1 MFNDPEIGA
10 KGMSDNQYAR
20 QNSFV
25 SIEKLQTYIS
35 TCKGT
40 IGSSLWLF
48 NGFAKCIKYN
58 ASAKLEDGGFE
69 DFDSQKQKSF
79 GTCQLHATLN
89 SVRNCQKFFC
99 LGNIIVPEPNWV
111 GMR

>member
-40 IGSSLWLF
+40 IGSFLRLF

-58 ASAKLEDGGFE
+58 ASAWMEVLKILIH
-69 DFDSQKQKSF
+69 KNKN
-79 GTCQLHATLN
+79 H
-89 SVRNCQKFFC
+89 SVRVNYT
-99 LGNIIVPEPNWV
+99 LL
-111 GMR
+111 

>member
-40 IGSSLWLF
+40 IGSFLRLF

-58 ASAKLEDGGFE
+58 ASAWMEVLKILIH
-69 DFDSQKQKSF
+69 KNKN
-79 GTCQLHATLN
+79 H
-89 SVRNCQKFFC
+89 SVRVNYT
-99 LGNIIVPEPNWV
+99 LLWIA
-111 GMR
+111 